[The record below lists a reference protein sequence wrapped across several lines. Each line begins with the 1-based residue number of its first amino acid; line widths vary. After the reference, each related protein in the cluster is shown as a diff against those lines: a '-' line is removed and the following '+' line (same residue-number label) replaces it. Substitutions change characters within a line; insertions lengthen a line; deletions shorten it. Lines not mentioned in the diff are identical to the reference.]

1 MGTVALL
8 VPLGVCV
15 LLPIMLGWFYFS
27 SVNNKAN
34 RRAEVMTKAIE
45 ANVCPEK
52 LDNVFESLK
61 KTAEEISQTRLLN
74 GCIFTLLGIS
84 LLIMTLVFSDDGLQR
99 LMYFLS
105 SVCFSIGI
113 GYLIVY
119 FVTRKTVKV
128 EKEEQE
134 QETGE

>member
-1 MGTVALL
+1 MEAVALL

-15 LLPIMLGWFYFS
+15 LLPIMLVWFYFN

-34 RRAEVMTKAIE
+34 LRAEVMTKAIE

-52 LDNVFESLK
+52 LDDVFESLK

-84 LLIMTLVFSDDGLQR
+84 LLIMTFVFSDDGLQR
-99 LMYFLS
+99 FMYFLS

-134 QETGE
+134 TGE